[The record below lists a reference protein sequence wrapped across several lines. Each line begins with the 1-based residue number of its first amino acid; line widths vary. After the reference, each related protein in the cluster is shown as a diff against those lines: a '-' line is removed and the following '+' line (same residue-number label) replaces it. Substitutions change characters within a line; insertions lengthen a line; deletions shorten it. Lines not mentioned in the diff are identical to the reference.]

1 MLESDHFDLKF
12 LNSWQLN
19 NSSIDRC
26 SLGKDIADPV
36 PQLVYKWSFVSVQLQ
51 RKTGK
56 QWSDTLTDTNHQI
69 MTHSSS
75 TSQTELLQPQSFKV
89 FNNHMQPFCR
99 FTRNSAEVTGNTSQQ
114 RVRSILIQDQ
124 SEPFYILQQVARK
137 VFNGR
142 CCGQTHPKSLISL
155 KDLY

>member
-1 MLESDHFDLKF
+1 M
-12 LNSWQLN
+12 
-19 NSSIDRC
+19 
-26 SLGKDIADPV
+26 
-36 PQLVYKWSFVSVQLQ
+36 PQLVYSGSFVSVQLQ

-56 QWSDTLTDTNHQI
+56 QWSDTVTDTNHQI

-99 FTRNSAEVTGNTSQQ
+99 FTRNSEEVTGNTSQQ
-114 RVRSILIQDQ
+114 RVRSILIQYE

-142 CCGQTHPKSLISL
+142 HCGQTHPKSLMSL
-155 KDLY
+155 KDLYGWNMFMSFMCAKSQQEVI

>member
-1 MLESDHFDLKF
+1 M
-12 LNSWQLN
+12 
-19 NSSIDRC
+19 
-26 SLGKDIADPV
+26 
-36 PQLVYKWSFVSVQLQ
+36 QLQ

-99 FTRNSAEVTGNTSQQ
+99 FTRNSAEVTEITSQQ

-155 KDLY
+155 KDLYQWNMFMAFMCKEPAGSHLTQSWKNAYFNKSRVS